1 MTVNKIGY
9 NIPSTF
15 QMIKVINNDSPRMLK
30 VHRDEFNRISK
41 KDGKQL
47 SKPYMDYVQMLYVK
61 YILNKKQIFPNIVI
75 QAQHIGMK
83 MLNNTALT

>member
-30 VHRDEFNRISK
+30 VHQDEFNRISK

-47 SKPYMDYVQMLYVK
+47 SKPYTDYVQMLYVK

-75 QAQHIGMK
+75 QAQHIGIK